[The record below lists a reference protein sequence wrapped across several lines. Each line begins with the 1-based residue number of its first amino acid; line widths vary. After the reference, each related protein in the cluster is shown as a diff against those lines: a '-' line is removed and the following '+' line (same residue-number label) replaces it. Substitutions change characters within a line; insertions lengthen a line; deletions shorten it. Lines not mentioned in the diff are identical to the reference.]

1 MIISIDNIPPI
12 SNYFYKEALSD
23 GDSLRGRGKI
33 QTDEDDDIF
42 HQNPSICSNIY
53 LWDSDLAA
61 KKEASIPSG
70 QVSVQCCDFETN
82 TRDSSYISFDERF
95 RVLD

>member
-1 MIISIDNIPPI
+1 MIISIDNTPPI

-23 GDSLRGRGKI
+23 GDSLRGREKI
-33 QTDEDDDIF
+33 QTVKVDDIF
-42 HQNPSICSNIY
+42 YENPNISSNLY
-53 LWDSDLAA
+53 LWDANLNA
-61 KKEASIPSG
+61 KKEASIPPG

-82 TRDSSYISFDERF
+82 TRDSFHILSDERS

>member
-1 MIISIDNIPPI
+1 MISIDNIPPI
-12 SNYFYKEALSD
+12 SNCFYKGALSD

-42 HQNPSICSNIY
+42 HQNPSISGNLY
-53 LWDSDLAA
+53 LRVVDLAA

-82 TRDSSYISFDERF
+82 TRDSSYISSDERF
-95 RVLD
+95 GVLD